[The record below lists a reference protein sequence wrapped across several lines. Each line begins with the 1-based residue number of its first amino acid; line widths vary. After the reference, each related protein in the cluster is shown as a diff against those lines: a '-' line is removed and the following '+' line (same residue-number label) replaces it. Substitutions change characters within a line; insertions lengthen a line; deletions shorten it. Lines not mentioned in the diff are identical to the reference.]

1 MFRATERNI
10 YFYLL
15 LFIYLLFRPG
25 TERAPVPRVTVIVH
39 INCCLQH
46 VEGVDIYLWPEKI
59 NHQEK
64 SNKKH
69 VCDIIRL
76 KPALKCQRLEEAVY
90 STSSKFQAFDEE
102 LIKN

>member
-1 MFRATERNI
+1 MFRAAERNI

-69 VCDIIRL
+69 VCDIIR
-76 KPALKCQRLEEAVY
+76 
-90 STSSKFQAFDEE
+90 
-102 LIKN
+102 